1 MLTGANEMARAAW
14 RTSARSAAL
23 TAAAVADEAVTPLMP
38 QAAIAARTP
47 DHVLPLADLRELLMQ
62 LDALHA
68 ATH

>member
-1 MLTGANEMARAAW
+1 MPL
-14 RTSARSAAL
+14 SSSAASSG
-23 TAAAVADEAVTPLMP
+23 TS

-47 DHVLPLADLRELLMQ
+47 DHVLPLAALRDLLMQ